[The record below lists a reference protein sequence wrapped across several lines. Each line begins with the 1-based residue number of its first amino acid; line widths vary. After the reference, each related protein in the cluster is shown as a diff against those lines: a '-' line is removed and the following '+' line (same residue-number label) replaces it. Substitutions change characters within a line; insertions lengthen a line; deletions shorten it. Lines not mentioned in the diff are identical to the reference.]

1 MDRNKILSRAIGMS
15 LTFGLLAVPFAT
27 SIPAVC
33 PAAEAAA
40 AQTTNAAAK
49 AAAVQKEDVVLV
61 GSLQDELGAAKE
73 WDPADGAT
81 IMKPDGKGH
90 HVLTGH
96 LPKGNYDFKIA
107 VGGSWD
113 VNYGANG
120 EANGKNIALRL
131 LKDHDVTFTYDDATH
146 AVTYDYAGKDA
157 EAKALAAEGRSIVL
171 TGTVQSK
178 AGAAKD
184 WDPSDTTTRMKAIG
198 HDFYSY
204 KIKLPAGTYY
214 YKISV
219 NGSWA
224 ENYGLGGNFD
234 GANVQ
239 LTLPKAQEVTFYYN
253 DKSHHIADS
262 TSYTFRADKDLP
274 VLSGS
279 FGAVDDLLMR
289 DQMLDNLF
297 QKTIPLQKG
306 DYTVTVKMPGED
318 ALTQQVNV
326 AKDGD
331 VTFYYDSKAKRL
343 IADDGRIRED
353 KVYHDSWSSSY
364 RVPFEAVKEGTPV
377 KLSLATGK
385 GDVTSA
391 KLVVYKAKITA
402 NGGDEYN
409 PDYTAGTV
417 TSYPMTKA
425 STSGDQDIWTASFT
439 PTSYGL
445 YGYKFVLN
453 DTKEYGDDA
462 KPGSTGELKLRG
474 VKPYQLTVY
483 SKDYKTPD
491 WAKDAVCYQIFPD
504 RFFNGDK
511 SNDNA
516 RANARGFQPVQH
528 RKWSDLPANYSKTP
542 AADGDKWE
550 CNDFFGGDIAG
561 ITKKLDYLKGLGVT
575 AIYVN
580 PIYNACSNH
589 RYDAVDYGTID
600 PFLGTFKDLET
611 MKAEMQKRG
620 MHLIMDGVYNHVGD
634 DSIYF
639 DRYGKYKTVGAY
651 EYWSRIYGLMN
662 DKHMTEEAAKAEAK
676 KELEAEGQ
684 VFSPWHWENWFEIK
698 NEKTQDMMGKKY
710 AYHDWQGYDSL
721 VPFKDAD
728 YPGSE
733 QGTVK
738 SDLGDY
744 LLYGN
749 GKDKGVIM
757 KWFDEGLDGWRLDVA
772 KEVPP
777 GFWADVRKEVK
788 SIKTKDGE
796 EPLLLGEI
804 WQDGS
809 QFFTGDAFDSVMNYK
824 LSFALG
830 DLFLNKG
837 DAKAADYELTVLR
850 QNYPKEA
857 FYDLMNIVDSHDTVR
872 AIYKFGGGSDSVA
885 QPTKKDFDYDLG
897 KARLKLAATF
907 LMGYPGMPTIYYGD
921 EAGQYG
927 SGDPDCRRTYPWGKE
942 DKDLIAHYKK
952 VIGVRN
958 AHKDIFARGD
968 VNTLKA
974 EGDIYAFS
982 RKADSGKMGI
992 VALNRGKAQSVALP
1006 VSAADGTVFTDELT
1020 GTKATVSGGQLTLAL
1035 GENQGMMLV
1044 QD

>member
-15 LTFGLLAVPFAT
+15 LTFGLLAVPFAA
-27 SIPAVC
+27 SMPAVC

-40 AQTTNAAAK
+40 VQATAAK
-49 AAAVQKEDVVLV
+49 AAAVQKADVVLV

-96 LPKGNYDFKIA
+96 LPKGNYDFKVA

-204 KIKLPAGTYY
+204 KMKLPAGTYY

-239 LTLPKAQEVTFYYN
+239 LTLPKVQEVTFYYN

-262 TSYTFRADKDLP
+262 MSYTFRADSELP

-279 FGAVDDLLMR
+279 FGAVADPLMR

-297 QKTIPLQKG
+297 QKTVPLKKG
-306 DYTVTVKMPGED
+306 DYTVTVTMPGAD
-318 ALTQQVNV
+318 ALTQTVNV

-331 VTFYYDSKAKRL
+331 VTFYYDSKARHL

-353 KVYHDSWSSSY
+353 KVYHDSWSTNY
-364 RVPFEAVKEGTPV
+364 RAPFEAVKEGTPV

-417 TSYPMTKA
+417 TSYPMTKV

-439 PTSYGL
+439 PQTYGL

-516 RANARGFQPVQH
+516 RANA
-528 RKWSDLPANYSKTP
+528 
-542 AADGDKWE
+542 
-550 CNDFFGGDIAG
+550 
-561 ITKKLDYLKGLGVT
+561 
-575 AIYVN
+575 
-580 PIYNACSNH
+580 
-589 RYDAVDYGTID
+589 
-600 PFLGTFKDLET
+600 
-611 MKAEMQKRG
+611 
-620 MHLIMDGVYNHVGD
+620 HV
-634 DSIYF
+634 
-639 DRYGKYKTVGAY
+639 R
-651 EYWSRIYGLMN
+651 
-662 DKHMTEEAAKAEAK
+662 
-676 KELEAEGQ
+676 
-684 VFSPWHWENWFEIK
+684 
-698 NEKTQDMMGKKY
+698 
-710 AYHDWQGYDSL
+710 
-721 VPFKDAD
+721 
-728 YPGSE
+728 
-733 QGTVK
+733 
-738 SDLGDY
+738 
-744 LLYGN
+744 
-749 GKDKGVIM
+749 
-757 KWFDEGLDGWRLDVA
+757 
-772 KEVPP
+772 
-777 GFWADVRKEVK
+777 
-788 SIKTKDGE
+788 
-796 EPLLLGEI
+796 
-804 WQDGS
+804 
-809 QFFTGDAFDSVMNYK
+809 
-824 LSFALG
+824 
-830 DLFLNKG
+830 
-837 DAKAADYELTVLR
+837 
-850 QNYPKEA
+850 
-857 FYDLMNIVDSHDTVR
+857 
-872 AIYKFGGGSDSVA
+872 
-885 QPTKKDFDYDLG
+885 
-897 KARLKLAATF
+897 
-907 LMGYPGMPTIYYGD
+907 
-921 EAGQYG
+921 
-927 SGDPDCRRTYPWGKE
+927 
-942 DKDLIAHYKK
+942 
-952 VIGVRN
+952 
-958 AHKDIFARGD
+958 
-968 VNTLKA
+968 
-974 EGDIYAFS
+974 
-982 RKADSGKMGI
+982 
-992 VALNRGKAQSVALP
+992 
-1006 VSAADGTVFTDELT
+1006 
-1020 GTKATVSGGQLTLAL
+1020 
-1035 GENQGMMLV
+1035 
-1044 QD
+1044 

>member
-27 SIPAVC
+27 SMPAVC
-33 PAAEAAA
+33 PAVQA
-40 AQTTNAAAK
+40 TSAAAK
-49 AAAVQKEDVVLV
+49 ATAVQKTDVVLV

-90 HVLTGH
+90 RVLTGH
-96 LPKGNYDFKIA
+96 LPKGNYDFKVA

-204 KIKLPAGTYY
+204 KVKLPAGTYY

-239 LTLPKAQEVTFYYN
+239 LTLPKAEEVTFYYN

-262 TSYTFRADKDLP
+262 TSYTFLPNDKLP
-274 VLSGS
+274 TISGS
-279 FGAVDDLLMR
+279 FGAIDDPLMQ

-306 DYTVTVKMPGED
+306 DYTVTVAMPGAD
-318 ALTQQVNV
+318 ALTQTVNV

-331 VTFYYDSKAKRL
+331 VTFYYDSKAKHL
-343 IADDGRIRED
+343 IADDGSIRED

-385 GDVTSA
+385 GDVTNA

-409 PDYTAGTV
+409 PDYAAGTV
-417 TSYPMTKA
+417 TSYPMTKTA
-425 STSGDQDIWTASFT
+425 TTGDQDIWTATFT
-439 PTSYGL
+439 PQTYGL

-528 RKWSDLPANYSKTP
+528 RKWTALPANHSKTP
-542 AADGDKWE
+542 ATDGDNWE
-550 CNDFFGGDIAG
+550 CNDFFGGDLAG

-651 EYWSRIYGLMN
+651 EYWSRIYDLMN

-749 GKDKGVIM
+749 GKDKGIIM

-788 SIKTKDGE
+788 SIKTKDGS

-830 DLFLNKG
+830 DLFLDKG

-857 FYDLMNIVDSHDTVR
+857 LYDLMNIVDSHDTVR

-885 QPTKKDFDYDLG
+885 QPTKKDFDYNLG

-942 DKDLIAHYKK
+942 DKDLIAYYKN

-968 VNTLKA
+968 VHTLKA

-982 RKADSGKMGI
+982 RKADSGKLGI
-992 VALNRGKAQSVALP
+992 VALNRGKAQQVVLP

-1020 GTKATVSGGQLTLAL
+1020 STNATVSGGQLTLAL

>member
-1 MDRNKILSRAIGMS
+1 MDRKKILSRAIGMS

-27 SIPAVC
+27 SMPDVVC
-33 PAAEAAA
+33 SAAEAAA
-40 AQTTNAAAK
+40 VQESAPIK
-49 AAAVQKEDVVLV
+49 AAAVQKTDVVLV

-73 WDPADGAT
+73 WDPADTKT
-81 IMKPDGKGH
+81 IMKSDGAGH

-96 LPKGNYDFKIA
+96 MPKGNYDFKVA

-120 EANGKNIALRL
+120 EANDKNIALRL

-157 EAKALAAEGRSIVL
+157 EEKALAAEGRSIVL

-204 KIKLPAGTYY
+204 KMKLPAGTYY

-239 LTLPKAQEVTFYYN
+239 LTLPKVQEVTFYYN

-279 FGAVDDLLMR
+279 FGAVDDPLMR

-326 AKDGD
+326 AKDSE

-353 KVYHDSWSSSY
+353 KVYHDSWSTDY

-445 YGYKFVLN
+445 YGYKFVLK
-453 DTKEYGDDA
+453 TRR
-462 KPGSTGELKLRG
+462 STATMRS
-474 VKPYQLTVY
+474 P
-483 SKDYKTPD
+483 
-491 WAKDAVCYQIFPD
+491 A
-504 RFFNGDK
+504 
-511 SNDNA
+511 A
-516 RANARGFQPVQH
+516 RASSSCAASSRTSSRSTARTT
-528 RKWSDLPANYSKTP
+528 R
-542 AADGDKWE
+542 
-550 CNDFFGGDIAG
+550 
-561 ITKKLDYLKGLGVT
+561 
-575 AIYVN
+575 
-580 PIYNACSNH
+580 
-589 RYDAVDYGTID
+589 
-600 PFLGTFKDLET
+600 
-611 MKAEMQKRG
+611 
-620 MHLIMDGVYNHVGD
+620 
-634 DSIYF
+634 
-639 DRYGKYKTVGAY
+639 
-651 EYWSRIYGLMN
+651 
-662 DKHMTEEAAKAEAK
+662 
-676 KELEAEGQ
+676 
-684 VFSPWHWENWFEIK
+684 
-698 NEKTQDMMGKKY
+698 
-710 AYHDWQGYDSL
+710 
-721 VPFKDAD
+721 
-728 YPGSE
+728 
-733 QGTVK
+733 
-738 SDLGDY
+738 
-744 LLYGN
+744 
-749 GKDKGVIM
+749 
-757 KWFDEGLDGWRLDVA
+757 
-772 KEVPP
+772 
-777 GFWADVRKEVK
+777 
-788 SIKTKDGE
+788 
-796 EPLLLGEI
+796 
-804 WQDGS
+804 
-809 QFFTGDAFDSVMNYK
+809 
-824 LSFALG
+824 
-830 DLFLNKG
+830 
-837 DAKAADYELTVLR
+837 
-850 QNYPKEA
+850 
-857 FYDLMNIVDSHDTVR
+857 
-872 AIYKFGGGSDSVA
+872 
-885 QPTKKDFDYDLG
+885 
-897 KARLKLAATF
+897 
-907 LMGYPGMPTIYYGD
+907 
-921 EAGQYG
+921 
-927 SGDPDCRRTYPWGKE
+927 RRTGRRTPS
-942 DKDLIAHYKK
+942 ATRSSRTASSTATRATTTR
-952 VIGVRN
+952 VRMRAASSRCSTAN
-958 AHKDIFARGD
+958 GATCRLTTARRRLP
-968 VNTLKA
+968 TA
-974 EGDIYAFS
+974 T
-982 RKADSGKMGI
+982 SGS
-992 VALNRGKAQSVALP
+992 ATTS
-1006 VSAADGTVFTDELT
+1006 SAAISPASRRSSTTSR
-1020 GTKATVSGGQLTLAL
+1020 ASA
-1035 GENQGMMLV
+1035 
-1044 QD
+1044 

>member
-1 MDRNKILSRAIGMS
+1 MDRKKILSRAIGMS

-27 SIPAVC
+27 SMPDVVC
-33 PAAEAAA
+33 SAAEAAA
-40 AQTTNAAAK
+40 VQESAPIK
-49 AAAVQKEDVVLV
+49 AAAVQKTDVVLV

-73 WDPADGAT
+73 WDPADTKT
-81 IMKPDGKGH
+81 IMKSDGAGH

-96 LPKGNYDFKIA
+96 LPKGNYDFKA
-107 VGGSWD
+107 VVGGSWD

-157 EAKALAAEGRSIVL
+157 EEKALAAEGRSIVL

-239 LTLPKAQEVTFYYN
+239 LTLPKTQEVTFYYN

-279 FGAVDDLLMR
+279 FGAVDDPLMR

-353 KVYHDSWSSSY
+353 KVYHDSWSTDY

-425 STSGDQDIWTASFT
+425 STSGDQDIWMASFT

-462 KPGSTGELKLRG
+462 KPGSTGELKMRG

-516 RANARGFQPVQH
+516 RANA
-528 RKWSDLPANYSKTP
+528 
-542 AADGDKWE
+542 
-550 CNDFFGGDIAG
+550 
-561 ITKKLDYLKGLGVT
+561 
-575 AIYVN
+575 
-580 PIYNACSNH
+580 
-589 RYDAVDYGTID
+589 
-600 PFLGTFKDLET
+600 
-611 MKAEMQKRG
+611 
-620 MHLIMDGVYNHVGD
+620 HV
-634 DSIYF
+634 
-639 DRYGKYKTVGAY
+639 R
-651 EYWSRIYGLMN
+651 
-662 DKHMTEEAAKAEAK
+662 
-676 KELEAEGQ
+676 
-684 VFSPWHWENWFEIK
+684 
-698 NEKTQDMMGKKY
+698 
-710 AYHDWQGYDSL
+710 
-721 VPFKDAD
+721 
-728 YPGSE
+728 
-733 QGTVK
+733 
-738 SDLGDY
+738 
-744 LLYGN
+744 
-749 GKDKGVIM
+749 
-757 KWFDEGLDGWRLDVA
+757 
-772 KEVPP
+772 
-777 GFWADVRKEVK
+777 
-788 SIKTKDGE
+788 
-796 EPLLLGEI
+796 
-804 WQDGS
+804 
-809 QFFTGDAFDSVMNYK
+809 
-824 LSFALG
+824 
-830 DLFLNKG
+830 
-837 DAKAADYELTVLR
+837 
-850 QNYPKEA
+850 
-857 FYDLMNIVDSHDTVR
+857 
-872 AIYKFGGGSDSVA
+872 
-885 QPTKKDFDYDLG
+885 
-897 KARLKLAATF
+897 
-907 LMGYPGMPTIYYGD
+907 
-921 EAGQYG
+921 
-927 SGDPDCRRTYPWGKE
+927 
-942 DKDLIAHYKK
+942 
-952 VIGVRN
+952 
-958 AHKDIFARGD
+958 
-968 VNTLKA
+968 
-974 EGDIYAFS
+974 
-982 RKADSGKMGI
+982 
-992 VALNRGKAQSVALP
+992 
-1006 VSAADGTVFTDELT
+1006 
-1020 GTKATVSGGQLTLAL
+1020 
-1035 GENQGMMLV
+1035 
-1044 QD
+1044 

>member
-1 MDRNKILSRAIGMS
+1 MS
-15 LTFGLLAVPFAT
+15 C
-27 SIPAVC
+27 S
-33 PAAEAAA
+33 
-40 AQTTNAAAK
+40 
-49 AAAVQKEDVVLV
+49 
-61 GSLQDELGAAKE
+61 S
-73 WDPADGAT
+73 
-81 IMKPDGKGH
+81 
-90 HVLTGH
+90 
-96 LPKGNYDFKIA
+96 
-107 VGGSWD
+107 D

-157 EAKALAAEGRSIVL
+157 EEKALAAEGRSIVL

-239 LTLPKAQEVTFYYN
+239 LTLPKTQEVTFYYN

-279 FGAVDDLLMR
+279 FGAVDDPLMR

-353 KVYHDSWSSSY
+353 KVYHDSWSTDY
-364 RVPFEAVKEGTPV
+364 RAPFEAVKEGTPV

-516 RANARGFQPVQH
+516 RV
-528 RKWSDLPANYSKTP
+528 
-542 AADGDKWE
+542 
-550 CNDFFGGDIAG
+550 
-561 ITKKLDYLKGLGVT
+561 
-575 AIYVN
+575 
-580 PIYNACSNH
+580 
-589 RYDAVDYGTID
+589 
-600 PFLGTFKDLET
+600 
-611 MKAEMQKRG
+611 
-620 MHLIMDGVYNHVGD
+620 
-634 DSIYF
+634 
-639 DRYGKYKTVGAY
+639 
-651 EYWSRIYGLMN
+651 
-662 DKHMTEEAAKAEAK
+662 
-676 KELEAEGQ
+676 
-684 VFSPWHWENWFEIK
+684 
-698 NEKTQDMMGKKY
+698 
-710 AYHDWQGYDSL
+710 
-721 VPFKDAD
+721 
-728 YPGSE
+728 
-733 QGTVK
+733 
-738 SDLGDY
+738 
-744 LLYGN
+744 
-749 GKDKGVIM
+749 
-757 KWFDEGLDGWRLDVA
+757 
-772 KEVPP
+772 
-777 GFWADVRKEVK
+777 
-788 SIKTKDGE
+788 
-796 EPLLLGEI
+796 
-804 WQDGS
+804 
-809 QFFTGDAFDSVMNYK
+809 
-824 LSFALG
+824 
-830 DLFLNKG
+830 
-837 DAKAADYELTVLR
+837 
-850 QNYPKEA
+850 
-857 FYDLMNIVDSHDTVR
+857 
-872 AIYKFGGGSDSVA
+872 
-885 QPTKKDFDYDLG
+885 
-897 KARLKLAATF
+897 
-907 LMGYPGMPTIYYGD
+907 
-921 EAGQYG
+921 
-927 SGDPDCRRTYPWGKE
+927 
-942 DKDLIAHYKK
+942 
-952 VIGVRN
+952 N
-958 AHKDIFARGD
+958 AHVR
-968 VNTLKA
+968 
-974 EGDIYAFS
+974 
-982 RKADSGKMGI
+982 
-992 VALNRGKAQSVALP
+992 
-1006 VSAADGTVFTDELT
+1006 
-1020 GTKATVSGGQLTLAL
+1020 
-1035 GENQGMMLV
+1035 
-1044 QD
+1044 

>member
-1 MDRNKILSRAIGMS
+1 MDRKKILSRAIGMS

-27 SIPAVC
+27 SMPDVVC
-33 PAAEAAA
+33 SAAEAAA
-40 AQTTNAAAK
+40 VQESAPIK
-49 AAAVQKEDVVLV
+49 AAAVQKTDVVLV

-73 WDPADGAT
+73 WDPADTKT
-81 IMKPDGKGH
+81 IMKSDGAGH

-96 LPKGNYDFKIA
+96 LPKGNYDFKVV

-120 EANGKNIALRL
+120 EANDKNIALRL

-157 EAKALAAEGRSIVL
+157 EEKALAAEGRSIVL

-204 KIKLPAGTYY
+204 KMKLPAGTYY

-239 LTLPKAQEVTFYYN
+239 LTLPKVQEVTFYYN

-279 FGAVDDLLMR
+279 FGAVDDPLMR

-353 KVYHDSWSSSY
+353 KVYHDSWSTNY

-462 KPGSTGELKLRG
+462 KPGSTGGSRCAASSR
-474 VKPYQLTVY
+474 T
-483 SKDYKTPD
+483 SSRST
-491 WAKDAVCYQIFPD
+491 
-504 RFFNGDK
+504 
-511 SNDNA
+511 A
-516 RANARGFQPVQH
+516 RTTR
-528 RKWSDLPANYSKTP
+528 
-542 AADGDKWE
+542 
-550 CNDFFGGDIAG
+550 
-561 ITKKLDYLKGLGVT
+561 
-575 AIYVN
+575 
-580 PIYNACSNH
+580 
-589 RYDAVDYGTID
+589 
-600 PFLGTFKDLET
+600 
-611 MKAEMQKRG
+611 
-620 MHLIMDGVYNHVGD
+620 
-634 DSIYF
+634 
-639 DRYGKYKTVGAY
+639 
-651 EYWSRIYGLMN
+651 
-662 DKHMTEEAAKAEAK
+662 
-676 KELEAEGQ
+676 
-684 VFSPWHWENWFEIK
+684 
-698 NEKTQDMMGKKY
+698 
-710 AYHDWQGYDSL
+710 
-721 VPFKDAD
+721 
-728 YPGSE
+728 
-733 QGTVK
+733 
-738 SDLGDY
+738 
-744 LLYGN
+744 
-749 GKDKGVIM
+749 
-757 KWFDEGLDGWRLDVA
+757 
-772 KEVPP
+772 
-777 GFWADVRKEVK
+777 
-788 SIKTKDGE
+788 
-796 EPLLLGEI
+796 
-804 WQDGS
+804 
-809 QFFTGDAFDSVMNYK
+809 
-824 LSFALG
+824 
-830 DLFLNKG
+830 
-837 DAKAADYELTVLR
+837 
-850 QNYPKEA
+850 
-857 FYDLMNIVDSHDTVR
+857 
-872 AIYKFGGGSDSVA
+872 
-885 QPTKKDFDYDLG
+885 
-897 KARLKLAATF
+897 
-907 LMGYPGMPTIYYGD
+907 
-921 EAGQYG
+921 
-927 SGDPDCRRTYPWGKE
+927 RRTGRRTPSATRSSQ
-942 DKDLIAHYKK
+942 IASSTATRAMTTR
-952 VIGVRN
+952 VRMRAASSRCSTAN
-958 AHKDIFARGD
+958 GATCRLTTARRRLP
-968 VNTLKA
+968 TA
-974 EGDIYAFS
+974 T
-982 RKADSGKMGI
+982 SGS
-992 VALNRGKAQSVALP
+992 ATTF
-1006 VSAADGTVFTDELT
+1006 SAAI
-1020 GTKATVSGGQLTLAL
+1020 SLASRRSSTTSRASA
-1035 GENQGMMLV
+1035 
-1044 QD
+1044 